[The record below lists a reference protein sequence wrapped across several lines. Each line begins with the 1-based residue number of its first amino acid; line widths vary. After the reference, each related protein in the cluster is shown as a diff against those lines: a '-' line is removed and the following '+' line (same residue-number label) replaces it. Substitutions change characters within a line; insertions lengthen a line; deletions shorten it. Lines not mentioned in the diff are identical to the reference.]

1 MKTGGYQ
8 SIKDM
13 NIIYHRPVLIYFIAS
28 LILSFC
34 GLFYPTT
41 SHGSEVITVKVKEN
55 QNIRDIAKEYLHDPD
70 QWENILRAN
79 DLKSPHQVQPG
90 MSLLIPAGAL
100 FKANK
105 ELETSKKLIQQ
116 ATKAGGKIFAPE
128 ITASA
133 IDFRDAALEKRK
145 SGEYSTSIQLA
156 KSAAKEAKKAIKI
169 SIANQ
174 DVPAE
179 AVVQNLNGQVHSK
192 KQYDNLWNDVSRFDV
207 LQEGERVRTLSQS
220 YAEILF
226 RDDSR
231 LRLGEN
237 AQALIRKMRMN
248 LLENT
253 GEVKVSLIKGD
264 VLALLSGGKKD
275 ERFQL
280 DIPGVKTK
288 INSQHF
294 WVGQDKQGT
303 RFANYDGELEISA
316 SGSKVIL
323 AKNQG
328 TVIQKNQ
335 KPLVPQDLF
344 PSPRLLNPENSDEQ
358 FNINT
363 PFTWEKVKG
372 ADLYLLEFA
381 RNTSFTKVIKSEE
394 IRSTTGMFP
403 KQLGSGTFYWR
414 VRAVSS
420 NRLPGQPS
428 EVRLFRVMDDD
439 NPPFIVVQSPNEGE
453 VLSKNIVEI
462 KGVIEDG
469 ALLTIQDQPV
479 EITAGGEFQFR
490 QTLSEGNNII
500 IVKASDRAGNVTAI
514 KRSVSFFPTSKIDL
528 VFDPSLYHVKPNHFI
543 VGQRAFALAGN
554 TEPHSSVT
562 VRPDNDSLPAKTT
575 SDSEGRFQINIQV
588 SELRQKF
595 SIKVVSRSGKVR
607 QERFTVEMDDK
618 PPIIHF
624 DEEIPSATRQ
634 KRIPVAGKVEG
645 AISLA
650 LNERTVHIKDGQFR
664 EEIELRP
671 GANSLQFVAQDP
683 AGNVSKIE
691 KEVLY
696 DSDAPEFIKYEL
708 SLLKEKGERQARL
721 QVWAKDATGFVKIAP
736 FAVQIGKY
744 SHTGHMILAGPK
756 GSYVGIFP
764 IPGGVK
770 GMKYLKNVTLSDY
783 LGNSKEYNFN

>member
-28 LILSFC
+28 FLLSFC
-34 GLFYPTT
+34 GLIYPTK

-55 QNIRDIAKEYLHDPD
+55 QNIRDIAKKYLHDPD

-79 DLKSPHQVQPG
+79 NLKSPHEVQPG
-90 MSLLIPAGAL
+90 MSLLIPALDL
-100 FKANK
+100 FKANQ
-105 ELETSKKLIQQ
+105 ELETSKKLIQE
-116 ATKAGGKIFAPE
+116 ATKAGAKIFAPE

-133 IDFRDAALEKRK
+133 IDFRDAALEQRK
-145 SGEYSTSIQLA
+145 SGEYSSSIKLA
-156 KSAAKEAKKAIKI
+156 KSASKEAKKAIEI

-192 KQYDNLWNDVSRFDV
+192 KQYENLWNDVSRFDI

-220 YAEILF
+220 YAEIIF

-231 LRLGEN
+231 LHLDEN

-253 GEVKVSLIKGD
+253 GEAKVSLIKGD

-275 ERFQL
+275 EQFQL

-294 WVGQDKQGT
+294 WVGRDKQGT

-323 AKNQG
+323 TKNQG
-328 TVIQKNQ
+328 TIIKKNQ

-344 PSPRLLNPENSDEQ
+344 PSPRLLNPKNNEEH
-358 FNINT
+358 FNVNT
-363 PFTWEKVKG
+363 PFTWERVKG
-372 ADLYLLEFA
+372 AELYLLEFA
-381 RNTSFTKVIKSEE
+381 RDTSFAKVIKSEE
-394 IRSTTGMFP
+394 IRNTTGMFP

-428 EVRLFRVMDDD
+428 EIRLVRVMDDD

-462 KGVIEDG
+462 MGIVEEG

-479 EITAGGEFQFR
+479 EIAAGGNFQFR
-490 QTLSEGNNII
+490 QTLLEGKNLI
-500 IVKASDRAGNVTAI
+500 IVKATDPAGNVTEV
-514 KRSVSFFPTSKIDL
+514 KRSVSFFPTSEIDL
-528 VFDPSLYHVKPNHFI
+528 VFDPSLYQVKPNHFI
-543 VGQRAFALAGN
+543 VGQKAFALAGN

-562 VRPDNDSLPAKTT
+562 VRPDNESLPAKAT
-575 SDSEGRFQINIQV
+575 SDSEGRFLINIQIK
-588 SELRQKF
+588 ELRQKF

-607 QERFTVEMDDK
+607 QEHFTVEIDDK
-618 PPIIHF
+618 PPVIHF

-634 KRIPVAGKVEG
+634 MKITVAGRVEG
-645 AISLA
+645 AASLV
-650 LNERTVHIKDGQFR
+650 LNERNVLIKDGQFS
-664 EEIELRP
+664 EEIDLRP
-671 GANSLQFVAQDP
+671 GSNSLQFVAQDP
-683 AGNVSKIE
+683 VGNVSKIE
-691 KEVLY
+691 KEILF

-708 SLLKEKGERQARL
+708 SLLKEKGNRQARL
-721 QVWAKDATGFVKIAP
+721 QVWAKDETGFVKTAP
-736 FAVQIGKY
+736 FSVQIGKY
-744 SHTGHMILAGPK
+744 SHNGYMILEGPE

-764 IPGGVK
+764 VPVGVQGK
-770 GMKYLKNVTLSDY
+770 KKLKNVILSDY

>member
-1 MKTGGYQ
+1 
-8 SIKDM
+8 M
-13 NIIYHRPVLIYFIAS
+13 NIFYYRPVLIYFIAS
-28 LILSFC
+28 LILSFY
-34 GLFYPTT
+34 GLVYPAK
-41 SHGSEVITVKVKEN
+41 SQGSEVITVKVREN

-70 QWENILRAN
+70 QWENVLRAN
-79 DLKSPHQVQPG
+79 NLKSPHEVQPG

-105 ELETSKKLIQQ
+105 ELETSKTLIQQ
-116 ATKAGGKIFAPE
+116 ATKAGAKIFAPE

-133 IDFRDAALEKRK
+133 IHFRDAALEKRK
-145 SGEYSTSIQLA
+145 SGEFSTSIKLA
-156 KSAAKEAKKAIKI
+156 KSAAAEAKKAIKI

-179 AVVQNLNGQVHSK
+179 AVVQNLKGQVHSK
-192 KQYDNLWNDVSRFDV
+192 KSYDNLWNDVSRYDI
-207 LQEGERVRTLSQS
+207 LQEGEKVRTLSQS
-220 YAEILF
+220 FAEILF

-231 LRLGEN
+231 LQLDEN

-294 WVGQDKQGT
+294 WVGRDKQGT
-303 RFANYDGELEISA
+303 RFANYDGELEISS

-328 TVIQKNQ
+328 TIIHKNQ
-335 KPLVPQDLF
+335 KPLLPQELL
-344 PSPRLLNPENSDEQ
+344 PSPRLLKPENSFEQ
-358 FNINT
+358 LNINT

-372 ADLYLLEFA
+372 ADLYLLEFS
-381 RNTSFTKVIKSEE
+381 RNTSFAKVIKSEE
-394 IRSTTGMFP
+394 IRNTTGMFP

-414 VRAVSS
+414 VKAVSS

-428 EVRLFRVMDDD
+428 EVRLVRVMDDD
-439 NPPFIVVQSPNEGE
+439 NPPFLVVQSPNEGE

-462 KGVIEDG
+462 MGVIEDG
-469 ALLTIQDQPV
+469 ALLKIQDQPV
-479 EITAGGEFQFR
+479 EITGGGEFRFR

-500 IVKASDRAGNVTAI
+500 IVKATDSAGNVTEL

-528 VFDPSLYHVKPNHFI
+528 VFDPSLYHIRPNHFL
-543 VGQRAFALAGN
+543 VGQRSFALAGN
-554 TEPHSSVT
+554 TEPHSAVT
-562 VRPDNDSLPAKTT
+562 VKPDNDSLPATTT
-575 SDSEGRFQINIQV
+575 SDAEGRFRINIQIT
-588 SELRQKF
+588 ELRQKF
-595 SIKVVSRSGKVR
+595 SIKVASRSGKVR
-607 QERFTVEMDDK
+607 QEQFTVEIDDK

-624 DEEIPSATRQ
+624 DEEIPAATRQ

-650 LNERTVHIKDGQFR
+650 LNERTVPIQEGQFS

-671 GANSLQFVAQDP
+671 GANSLQFVARDP

-691 KEVLY
+691 KEVLF
-696 DSDAPEFIKYEL
+696 DPDAPEFIKYEL
-708 SLLKEKGERQARL
+708 SLLKEKGKRQARL
-721 QVWAKDATGFVKIAP
+721 QVWAKDSTGFVKIAP

-744 SHTGHMILAGPK
+744 SHTGHMILSDPK

-764 IPGGVK
+764 IPEGVEGRK
-770 GMKYLKNVTLSDY
+770 KLKNVTLSDY

>member
-1 MKTGGYQ
+1 
-8 SIKDM
+8 M
-13 NIIYHRPVLIYFIAS
+13 NIIYYRPVLIYFIAS
-28 LILSFC
+28 LILSLC
-34 GLFYPTT
+34 GLLYPTK
-41 SHGSEVITVKVKEN
+41 SYGSEVITVKVKEN

-79 DLKSPHQVQPG
+79 NLKSPHEVQPG
-90 MSLLIPAGAL
+90 MSLIIPAVAL

-105 ELETSKKLIQQ
+105 ELEISKKLIQQ
-116 ATKAGGKIFAPE
+116 ATKDGAKIFAPA

-133 IDFRDAALEKRK
+133 IDLRDAALEKRK
-145 SGEYSTSIQLA
+145 AGEYSTAIQLA
-156 KSAAKEAKKAIKI
+156 KSSAKEAKKAIKI

-192 KQYDNLWNDVSRFDV
+192 KQYDNLWNDVSRFDI

-231 LRLGEN
+231 LHLDEN

-253 GEVKVSLIKGD
+253 GEAKVSLIKGD
-264 VLALLSGGKKD
+264 VLALLSGGKK
-275 ERFQL
+275 EEKFQL
-280 DIPGVKTK
+280 EIPGVKTK

-294 WVGQDKQGT
+294 WVGRDKQGT

-316 SGSKVIL
+316 AGSKVIL
-323 AKNQG
+323 AENQG
-328 TVIQKNQ
+328 TIIKENQ
-335 KPLVPQDLF
+335 KPLLPQDLL
-344 PSPRLLNPENSDEQ
+344 PSPRLLKPESIDEQ
-358 FNINT
+358 FNVNT
-363 PFTWEKVKG
+363 PFTWERVKG
-372 ADLYLLEFA
+372 AERYLLEFA
-381 RNTSFTKVIKSEE
+381 RNTSFEKVIKSEE
-394 IRSTTGMFP
+394 IRNATGMFP

-420 NRLPGQPS
+420 NRLPGRPS
-428 EVRLFRVMDDD
+428 EVRLVRVMDDD
-439 NPPFIVVQSPNEGE
+439 SPPFIVVQSPNEGE

-462 KGVIEDG
+462 KGVVEDG
-469 ALLTIQDQPV
+469 ASLTIQDQPA
-479 EITAGGEFQFR
+479 EITAGGNFQFR
-490 QTLSEGNNII
+490 QILSEGNNII
-500 IVKASDRAGNVTAI
+500 IVKATDQAGNVTAL
-514 KRSVSFFPTSKIDL
+514 KRSVSFFPSSKIDL

-543 VGQRAFALAGN
+543 VGQRAFAMAGN

-575 SDSEGRFQINIQV
+575 SDSDGRFLINLQIT
-588 SELRQKF
+588 ELRQKF
-595 SIKVVSRSGKVR
+595 SIKVVSRSGKLR
-607 QERFTVEMDDK
+607 QERFTVEIDDK
-618 PPIIHF
+618 PPLIHF
-624 DEEIPSATRQ
+624 DEEIPSATGQR
-634 KRIPVAGKVEG
+634 RIPVVGKVEG
-645 AISLA
+645 AISLV
-650 LNERTVHIKDGQFR
+650 LNERNFNIKDGQFS
-664 EEIELRP
+664 EEIELKP
-671 GANSLQFVAQDP
+671 GSNSLRFVAQDP

-691 KEVLY
+691 KEVVF

-721 QVWAKDATGFVKIAP
+721 QVWAKDATGFVKTAP
-736 FAVQIGKY
+736 FSVQIGQY
-744 SHTGHMILAGPK
+744 NHNGHMILEGPQ

-764 IPGGVK
+764 VPSDVK
-770 GMKYLKNVTLSDY
+770 GKKKLNNLTLSDY